1 MKYSIRSK
9 FYQINHAANIST
21 ILYLPS
27 TLEKQKSSKMVVNYS
42 TPMSQSYLIFSQN
55 LVEEEEETWS
65 VLKLA
70 ASSSCV
76 VAKAS
81 VKFEVWLTVLDS

>member
-1 MKYSIRSK
+1 M
-9 FYQINHAANIST
+9 ST

-55 LVEEEEETWS
+55 LVEEEETWS

-70 ASSSCV
+70 APTSCV

-81 VKFEVWLTVLDS
+81 VKFEV

>member
-1 MKYSIRSK
+1 M
-9 FYQINHAANIST
+9 ST

-55 LVEEEEETWS
+55 LVEEEETWS

-81 VKFEVWLTVLDS
+81 VKFEV

>member
-1 MKYSIRSK
+1 M
-9 FYQINHAANIST
+9 ST
-21 ILYLPS
+21 ILYYLPS

-81 VKFEVWLTVLDS
+81 VKFEV

>member
-1 MKYSIRSK
+1 M
-9 FYQINHAANIST
+9 ST

-70 ASSSCV
+70 APTSCV

-81 VKFEVWLTVLDS
+81 VKFEV